1 MMSLPKVMIA
11 FAIVLSSIL
20 FWATSN
26 VCRYNFAIEKKTNQ
40 LNILAQEIGISIPMA
55 KVYYF
60 KELNCNNVDLTWD
73 YERVMTNLKTISVMI
88 YPVSYTHL
96 TLPTIYSV

>member
-1 MMSLPKVMIA
+1 VISLPKVMIA
-11 FAIVLSSIL
+11 FAIILSTIL

-40 LNILAQEIGISIPMA
+40 LNILAQEIDASIPMA

-60 KELNCNNVDLTWD
+60 KELNCNNVNLTWD
-73 YERVMTNLKTISVMI
+73 YERVITNLQTISVMI
-88 YPVSYTHL
+88 YQELSTDIRGNPN
-96 TLPTIYSV
+96 

>member
-1 MMSLPKVMIA
+1 MMSVPKVMIA
-11 FAIVLSSIL
+11 FAIILSTIL

-40 LNILAQEIGISIPMA
+40 LNILAQEIDPSIPMA

-60 KELNCNNVDLTWD
+60 KELNCNNVNLTWD
-73 YERVMTNLKTISVMI
+73 YERVTSNLKTISLMI
-88 YPVSYTHL
+88 YQELSTDISGNPN
-96 TLPTIYSV
+96 